1 MNESHT
7 SEELKV
13 LRDFLHRLESGE
25 LRLVRSHEDVTQS
38 EIIILKREIAF
49 LERVLARLKPVGQS
63 A

>member
-25 LRLVRSHEDVTQS
+25 LRLVRGHEDVTQS